1 MMKNITLGQYYPVD
15 SWVHRL
21 DPRTKILL
29 TIALIVAVFMVESA
43 VGYVLILG
51 FVYLTARLSN
61 IPFKMLLR
69 GVKSL
74 RFILILTFLLNLL
87 FNPGTNYI
95 VSWGF
100 LKISWD
106 GLAQAC
112 HYSLRLVFLVMGTSL
127 MTLTTAPIAL
137 ADGIEKLL
145 SPLKKIHFPAHE
157 LAMMMSIA
165 LRFIPTLMEEADKI
179 MKAQMARGA
188 DFESGNL
195 LARAKAMVPLLVP
208 LFVSAF
214 RRAGDLA
221 MAMES
226 RCYHGGEN
234 RTRLRVLKITKND
247 WIAAAAVALLICLV
261 VVEGMVMP
269 AVNEAITGWILP
281 EAVQEAQATAT
292 PDASALPSATPAATE
307 LPAASPTPEVTGEP
321 SAILPAKGLIG

>member
-21 DPRTKILL
+21 DPRVKILL
-29 TIALIVAVFMVESA
+29 TVAMIVAVFMVKSP
-43 VGYVLILG
+43 VGYALVLG
-51 FVYLTARLSN
+51 FVYLAARMAK
-61 IPFKMLLR
+61 IPFKMLVK
-69 GVKSL
+69 GVKAL
-74 RFILILTFLLNLL
+74 RFILILTFLLNLF
-87 FNPGTNYI
+87 FNTGTTML
-95 VSWGF
+95 VEWGF
-100 LKISWD
+100 IKISVE
-106 GLAQAC
+106 GLSQAV

-127 MTLTTAPIAL
+127 MTLTTSPIAL
-137 ADGIEKLL
+137 SDGMELLL
-145 SPLKKIHFPAHE
+145 SPLKVIRFPAHE

-195 LARAKAMVPLLVP
+195 IARAKAMVPLLVP

-247 WIAAAAVALLICLV
+247 FIAVGATLALIALIILEGRLVPDIVTLAQGWLSAAPAEAL
-261 VVEGMVMP
+261 E
-269 AVNEAITGWILP
+269 
-281 EAVQEAQATAT
+281 
-292 PDASALPSATPAATE
+292 E
-307 LPAASPTPEVTGEP
+307 LPA
-321 SAILPAKGLIG
+321 

>member
-1 MMKNITLGQYYPVD
+1 MMKNITMGQYYPVD

-29 TIALIVAVFMVESA
+29 TIAMIVAVFLVKTM
-43 VGYVLILG
+43 VGYGLILG
-51 FVYLTARLSN
+51 FMYLVSKLSN
-61 IPFKMLLR
+61 IPFKMLMK
-69 GVKSL
+69 GVKPL
-74 RFILILTFLLNLL
+74 KFILILTFLLNL
-87 FNPGTNYI
+87 FFSTGTTML
-95 VSWGF
+95 VEWGF
-100 LKISWD
+100 LKISYE
-106 GLAQAC
+106 GLSQAI
-112 HYSLRLVFLVMGTSL
+112 HYSLRLVFLVLGTSL
-127 MTLTTAPIAL
+127 MTLTTSPIAL
-137 ADGIEKLL
+137 SDGIEMLL
-145 SPLKKIHFPAHE
+145 SPLKKLHFPAHE

-247 WIAAAAVALLICLV
+247 WIAAAGVAVLIVLIV
-261 VVEGMVMP
+261 AESHITLP
-269 AVNEAITGWILP
+269 LWAAIKRLF
-281 EAVQEAQATAT
+281 A
-292 PDASALPSATPAATE
+292 
-307 LPAASPTPEVTGEP
+307 
-321 SAILPAKGLIG
+321 